1 MGLGQATFAT
11 VAIAD
16 ALFVV
21 PIPEHL
27 SFAEAA
33 ALPVAFLTALY
44 ALEDVARLR
53 PGERVL
59 IHAAAGGVG
68 MAAMQLAH
76 LIGAEVFATASPAKW
91 SVLEA
96 MHLNASNI
104 ASSRD
109 AVSTDSFLA
118 ITAGEGMDVVLGALA
133 GDFVDASLRLLPR
146 GGRYIE
152 MGKTDVRDARAICE
166 AHPGVSYHAIDLF
179 DAGAERIHRLLQK
192 LCTLLSERKLVPLR
206 LTAYDLRHA
215 PAAFRCM
222 GNARHVGKLV
232 LQPKRSVDWSGTVL
246 ITGGAGSLGQTVARH
261 LVSRHGARHLVL
273 TSRQGLEAPGAA
285 AFVQELLCLG
295 AETATLV
302 RCEVTDREQ
311 VRGILDGIP
320 EDRPLTAVFHLAGI
334 LDDGVVTELT
344 RERLIAVLRPKVDG
358 AWNLH
363 QLTTH
368 LDLSAFVLF
377 SSAAGVLGGP
387 GQANYAAANTFL
399 DALAAHR
406 RSQGLTGLSLAW
418 GLWAPQGQGMTAH
431 LTEIDLLRLR
441 RQGLAPLSNQVGLR
455 LLDAALERPEA
466 TLTPIEL
473 NTAQMKRLQAGGM
486 AVPALLRAFVR
497 PTLRKVSA
505 ASGNAAALRRRLA
518 ALPESERKEAMLSVV
533 CEEVAVVLG
542 AATLQSVSPV
552 RSLKDLGLDSLM
564 AVELRNRLS
573 ARAEVQLPATLAFDY
588 PTPARIAGLL
598 SEKLQLDESPK
609 LAWSSEDIRR
619 KLSRISIESLARS
632 GLLRDLMECPDEP
645 QPSSVDVASEK
656 MRELIGN
663 ISDDSLLDLADRIL
677 KT

>member
-1 MGLGQATFAT
+1 MLDELQKLIAEPRLTAASVILVTRGAIATGPDDTVKDLARSSLWGLLRSAARDFPDRALRMIDVETIPTEPEALQPAFAADAEPELALRRGAVLAPRLAVTDDKTNAVRSPAPGTDWRLDHKTAGSLENLVCTDAEAAHAILGPGEVRISVRAAGMNFRDVLNALGVVPAPWLGLELAGTVLEVGDGVLNFSPGDRVMGLGQATFAT

-109 AVSTDSFLA
+109 AVSTNSFLA

-273 TSRQGLEAPGAA
+273 TSRQGLEAPGAT

-455 LLDAALERPEA
+455 LTRRSSRAPGGDA
-466 TLTPIEL
+466 
-473 NTAQMKRLQAGGM
+473 
-486 AVPALLRAFVR
+486 
-497 PTLRKVSA
+497 
-505 ASGNAAALRRRLA
+505 
-518 ALPESERKEAMLSVV
+518 
-533 CEEVAVVLG
+533 
-542 AATLQSVSPV
+542 
-552 RSLKDLGLDSLM
+552 D
-564 AVELRNRLS
+564 
-573 ARAEVQLPATLAFDY
+573 
-588 PTPARIAGLL
+588 
-598 SEKLQLDESPK
+598 
-609 LAWSSEDIRR
+609 
-619 KLSRISIESLARS
+619 
-632 GLLRDLMECPDEP
+632 
-645 QPSSVDVASEK
+645 
-656 MRELIGN
+656 
-663 ISDDSLLDLADRIL
+663 AD
-677 KT
+677 